1 MRNQLSIVSTT
12 FLVVASMLGT
22 GILTTTGIILA
33 LVKAPGAVVVV
44 WIVGGILA
52 WFGAYCY
59 GIIARSLPK
68 NGGEAVILR
77 EYFSPVLGEIAGWTS
92 FVVGFAAS
100 NAATSLALSA
110 YLEAAFPDLP
120 IRSELVAC
128 GALLMVTVLHGVF
141 GATGMRVQTA
151 LAATKFSLLAGLVL
165 YGLFLVGPSSSAQAA
180 AQTGAPASFGADW
193 GVAMMLVMFAYSGWN
208 AAIYV
213 VSEVKNTG
221 RTVANSMLIGTS
233 IIMLLYVGVNLTV
246 LRQLAPAEIEGVIPI
261 IASLVKSLFGAGA
274 SEVFSA
280 LVAFALLS
288 SLGASAFLGPRVLAA
303 MLAWLGDRADRPA
316 AAAVHVSPRLIWLQA
331 AVSIAMVLTGTF
343 EQILTI
349 MGFLLGFFP
358 IVSVL
363 SIYRIVPTAEAPVPA
378 VARYF
383 LAPLFIAV
391 MSGILMLGAWQRPVE
406 VSVAV
411 ALVLAFF
418 LLRQGMRR
426 LT

>member
-1 MRNQLSIVSTT
+1 
-12 FLVVASMLGT
+12 
-22 GILTTTGIILA
+22 
-33 LVKAPGAVVVV
+33 
-44 WIVGGILA
+44 
-52 WFGAYCY
+52 
-59 GIIARSLPK
+59 
-68 NGGEAVILR
+68 
-77 EYFSPVLGEIAGWTS
+77 
-92 FVVGFAAS
+92 
-100 NAATSLALSA
+100 
-110 YLEAAFPDLP
+110 
-120 IRSELVAC
+120 
-128 GALLMVTVLHGVF
+128 VLHGVF

-180 AQTGAPASFGADW
+180 TQTGAPASFGADW

-213 VSEVKNTG
+213 VSEVENAG
-221 RTVANSMLIGTS
+221 RTVAASMLIGTS

-246 LRQLAPAEIEGVIPI
+246 LRQLPPAEIEGVIPI
-261 IASLVKSLFGAGA
+261 IAALVKSLFGAGT
-274 SEVFSA
+274 SEIFSA

-303 MLAWLGDRADRPA
+303 MLAWLGDRADQPA
-316 AAAVHVSPRLIWLQA
+316 AAAVHVSPRLVWLQA
-331 AVSIAMVLTGTF
+331 VVSIVMVLTGTF

-378 VARYF
+378 VARNV